1 MRQAQYART
10 LSVICVLCGHMAE
23 CGTGT
28 WCIVEWT
35 CGRCWSSPEC
45 GRPGILHHQLQ
56 RNTTASSPRPGAL
69 AEYVLTHSGSITP
82 RDIRQLLLPHPC
94 RGTLWRPRL
103 GRVRHVTALAVW
115 PGGGRL
121 CGPPLVC
128 GPPGGRAGAGAGGL
142 ARGRDRGPPRCVPRT
157 SDQGA
162 LETVWTQRMRG
173 GR

>member
-10 LSVICVLCGHMAE
+10 LSVMCVLCGHMAE

-35 CGRCWSSPEC
+35 CGCERSWPSPVC

-56 RNTTASSPRPGAL
+56 RNTTASSPRLGAL

-82 RDIRQLLLPHPC
+82 RDIRQLQLPHPC

-115 PGGGRL
+115 PGGDGL
-121 CGPPLVC
+121 CGFPPVC
-128 GPPGGRAGAGAGGL
+128 GPPGAGGRGGGRAGAGAGP
-142 ARGRDRGPPRCVPRT
+142 RPPACCR
-157 SDQGA
+157 
-162 LETVWTQRMRG
+162 
-173 GR
+173 

>member
-10 LSVICVLCGHMAE
+10 LSVMCVLCGHMAE

-56 RNTTASSPRPGAL
+56 RNTTASSPRLGAL

-82 RDIRQLLLPHPC
+82 RDIRQLQLPHPC

-103 GRVRHVTALAVW
+103 GRVRHVTALAVCAARRRRVVRPPCLRP
-115 PGGGRL
+115 PGGGL
-121 CGPPLVC
+121 
-128 GPPGGRAGAGAGGL
+128 GAG
-142 ARGRDRGPPRCVPRT
+142 
-157 SDQGA
+157 
-162 LETVWTQRMRG
+162 RG
-173 GR
+173 GGGTEAPR

>member
-10 LSVICVLCGHMAE
+10 LSVMCVLCGHMAE

-35 CGRCWSSPEC
+35 CGRCWSSPVC

-56 RNTTASSPRPGAL
+56 RNTTASSPRLGAL

-82 RDIRQLLLPHPC
+82 RDIRQLQLPHPC

-103 GRVRHVTALAVW
+103 GRVRHVTALAVYAA
-115 PGGGRL
+115 RRRRVVR
-121 CGPPLVC
+121 PPLFAA
-128 GPPGGRAGAGAGGL
+128 PPGAGWGRAGAGAGP
-142 ARGRDRGPPRCVPRT
+142 RPPA
-157 SDQGA
+157 S
-162 LETVWTQRMRG
+162 
-173 GR
+173 